1 MNMEQLQRPAPFD
14 NVPLFVQ
21 FFTLLGLFFVS
32 LVGFTL
38 LGLELASVF
47 TGSTAAQLTS
57 MGNLDNPHVVMGLK
71 IMQIVSSFG
80 GFIVPALI
88 FSLLASSRR
97 MEYLHVKSI
106 GSMGT
111 LLLGGLLMW
120 CAFPLINYMGELN
133 SHLKLPDSMQDIQ
146 NWMKAKE
153 DEAGTLTNA
162 FMEHQSLKGLLL
174 NLFMIGF
181 LAAVAEELF
190 FRATLQ
196 QLVIKATGN
205 IHAGVWL
212 TGILFSAIHLE
223 FFGFFPRMLMGV
235 YLGYLFVWSKSIW
248 VPIFAHFINNATV
261 VFLMY
266 LEERNLLPKKFDE
279 IGTSNAQIGY
289 VIISTVVVG
298 VLMMLIYRIEHKK
311 KPVLPEE

>member
-32 LVGFTL
+32 LVGSIL
-38 LGLELASVF
+38 LGLWLASTI
-47 TGSTAAQLTS
+47 TGTTAEQLS
-57 MGNLDNPHVVMGLK
+57 GVGYLDKPNVVMGLK
-71 IMQIVSSFG
+71 IFQVVTAFG
-80 GFIVPALI
+80 VFIVPALV
-88 FSLLASSRR
+88 FSLLASRSRLN
-97 MEYLHVKSI
+97 YLHINRVGNLSV
-106 GSMGT
+106 
-111 LLLGGLLMW
+111 LLLGGLLML
-120 CAFPLINYMGELN
+120 CAIPLINYMGELN
-133 SHLKLPDSMQDIQ
+133 SHMQLPAFMQDIQ
-146 NWMKAKE
+146 SWMRSKE
-153 DEAGTLTNA
+153 DDAEAMTNA
-162 FMEHQSLKGLLL
+162 FMKHQSLKGFLF
-174 NLFMIGF
+174 NLFMIGL

-279 IGTSNAQIGY
+279 VGTNNAQIGY
-289 VIISTVVVG
+289 VIVSTVVVG

-311 KPVLPEE
+311 KEIPLE